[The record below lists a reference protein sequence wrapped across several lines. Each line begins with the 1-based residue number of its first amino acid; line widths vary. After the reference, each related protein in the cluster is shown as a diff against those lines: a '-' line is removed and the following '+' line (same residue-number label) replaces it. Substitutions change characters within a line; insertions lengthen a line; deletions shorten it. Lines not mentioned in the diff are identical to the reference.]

1 MNKTIDSDLDELG
14 AQLGRVL
21 HRRVASQGVRP
32 IGLDPVLAGVARRRA
47 RRRSSV
53 AVVCIALIAAAG
65 VALTTRV
72 HDSVVG
78 DDGDGSSVRL
88 PLLPAF
94 ALLEGAPG
102 VGNPVYMSAQRGG
115 VQMGISIP
123 RIDVWASGD
132 QRLVVRSVDNT
143 EVPPSPGATT
153 TVVAT
158 TAVATGSTEP
168 WGERPVSK
176 LQIRGVDG
184 AIQELAADQFAVWVP
199 SSSPDRYS
207 VVIARGMS
215 RAEAVAE
222 VAALVDLDGV
232 LQPASGFTAI
242 AQAAALPAS
251 TPSGPYAVVQ
261 YNYFDGSYAATYLPP
276 VGRSSI
282 ETIDWTNVGR
292 RESITGRDVMVDD
305 NPLDGT
311 TSATWLD
318 PTGVVTTI
326 TLRGGDGD
334 VAKLVPFVH
343 MVSEADWLRPSVALS
358 DRLARDL
365 PVADRVSIGNA
376 SLIYRG
382 SNDKTALCL
391 AFDATEACV
400 NDSSQAS
407 PVSLADQVEINGHWV
422 IFGYRQIL
430 PDEESYLTGDDL
442 KFTSASGSCCDV
454 ESTKHGNA
462 IWFVVHVDDDVD
474 MVDTNVGNLFG
485 GIVGSIARPLVAANI
500 S

>member
-1 MNKTIDSDLDELG
+1 MNKTMDSDLDELG
-14 AQLGRVL
+14 EHLGRAL

-47 RRRSSV
+47 RRRSSMV
-53 AVVCIALIAAAG
+53 VVCLALIVAAA
-65 VALTTRV
+65 VALTTRA

-78 DDGDGSSVRL
+78 DDGDGSTARP

-102 VGNPVYMSAQRGG
+102 VGNPVSMSAQRGG
-115 VQMGISIP
+115 VPMGISIP

-132 QRLVVRSVDNT
+132 QRLVVRSIDNT
-143 EVPPSPGATT
+143 AVPPLPGATT
-153 TVVAT
+153 TVVVAT
-158 TAVATGSTEP
+158 TAAATGSTEP

-176 LQIRGVDG
+176 LQVRGVDG
-184 AIQELAADQFAVWVP
+184 AIQELAADQFAVWIP
-199 SSSPDRYS
+199 TSSPDRYS

-215 RAEAVAE
+215 RAEALAE
-222 VAALVDLDGV
+222 VAALVDVDGV

-242 AQAAALPAS
+242 ETAAALPTS
-251 TPSGPYAVVQ
+251 TPQRPYAATQ
-261 YNYFDGSYAATYLPP
+261 YNYGDNVYVWTYLPP
-276 VGRSSI
+276 VGRSSL
-282 ETIDWTNVGR
+282 ETIDWTTVGR
-292 RESITGRDVMVDD
+292 LESISGRDLVVDD

-311 TSATWLD
+311 ASATWLD
-318 PTGVVTTI
+318 ESGSVVSVA
-326 TLRGGDGD
+326 LRRGD
-334 VAKLVPFVH
+334 VANLVPFVH
-343 MVSEADWLRPSVALS
+343 MVSEADWLRQSVALS

-365 PVADRVSIGNA
+365 PVADRVSIGDA
-376 SLIYRG
+376 SVIYRG

-400 NDSSQAS
+400 NDSSQTS
-407 PVSLADQVEINGHWV
+407 PISLADQAEIDGHWV

-430 PDEESYLTGDDL
+430 PDENLTGDDL
-442 KFTSASGSCCDV
+442 TFTSANGSCCDV
-454 ESTKHGNA
+454 ETTKHGDA

-474 MVDTNVGNLFG
+474 VVDTNVGNLYG
-485 GIVGSIARPLVAANI
+485 GIVGSISRPLVAANI

>member
-14 AQLGRVL
+14 AQLGRAL
-21 HRRVASQGVRP
+21 HRHVASQGVRA
-32 IGLDPVLAGVARRRA
+32 IGLDPVLAGVTRRRA
-47 RRRSSV
+47 RRRTSMI
-53 AVVCIALIAAAG
+53 VVCIVLVAAGG
-65 VALTTRV
+65 VALTTRA

-78 DDGDGSSVRL
+78 DDGDGSTVR
-88 PLLPAF
+88 PALLPAF

-102 VGNPVYMSAQRGG
+102 VGNPAYMSAQRGG
-115 VQMGISIP
+115 LQMGISIP

-132 QRLVVRSVDNT
+132 QRVVVRSVDNT
-143 EVPPSPGATT
+143 EVQPSPGATT
-153 TVVAT
+153 SVVAT
-158 TAVATGSTEP
+158 TAVATGSPEP
-168 WGERPVSK
+168 WGERPVST

-184 AIQELAADQFAVWVP
+184 AIQQLAADQFAVWVP
-199 SSSPDRYS
+199 TSSPDRYS

-215 RAEAVAE
+215 RAEALAE

-232 LQPASGFTAI
+232 LQPAGGFTAI
-242 AQAAALPAS
+242 ERAPALPAS
-251 TPSGPYAVVQ
+251 TPSSAYAGAQ
-261 YNYFDGSYAATYLPP
+261 YNYFDNLYVATYLPP
-276 VGRSSI
+276 VERSSL
-282 ETIDWTNVGR
+282 ETIDWTTIGR
-292 RESITGRDVMVDD
+292 LESISGRDLMVDG

-311 TSATWLD
+311 ASATWLD
-318 PTGVVTTI
+318 PSGVVTTI
-326 TLRGGDGD
+326 ALRGGDGD
-334 VAKLVPFVH
+334 VANLVPFVH
-343 MVSEADWLRPSVALS
+343 MVGEADWLRQSVALS

-365 PVADRVSIGNA
+365 PVADRVSIGDA

-430 PDEESYLTGDDL
+430 PDEHLTGDDL
-442 KFTSASGSCCDV
+442 TFTSASGSCCDV
-454 ESTKHGNA
+454 ETTKHGDA
-462 IWFVVHVDDDVD
+462 IWFMVQVDDDVD
-474 MVDTNVGNLFG
+474 IVDTNVGNLYG
-485 GIVGSIARPLVAANI
+485 GVVGSISRPLVAANI